1 MAPHDPSPP
10 GPGLTIVLGMH
21 RSGTSLC
28 SHVLSLLG
36 LDMADEASP
45 HESNPKGHWERWE
58 IVQLHDRVFQLF
70 GQDYY
75 DPRHALPLPAGWWAD
90 PRVRRIRDEITQWLA
105 ARMQTSRRFGV
116 KDPRISRLLPMW
128 REILFDLGVE
138 ARFVACLRH
147 PDSVAHSLDARD
159 ALDVAEGQFRWLTY
173 TADLINGL
181 GDTPVTVLPY
191 DRWFSDFDAN
201 LVALAGLAHRA
212 NTGDPGLLSAI
223 RGVVDPA
230 LRHHGEGRSTSGG
243 PGADLYRLLLAA
255 AKDGVIGQEARIVAR
270 SLDGFSRLVQPLR
283 EEVLRLRR
291 AEADTQARLS
301 EMTSVIDAQAREAA
315 SRTIQR
321 QMDEM
326 PSPTAGVALNGH
338 AVSVP
343 GREAAAGADGRSAR
357 SRAWRNRETPP

>member
-90 PRVRRIRDEITQWLA
+90 PRVRLVRDEITQWMGE
-105 ARMQTSRRFGV
+105 RMKRSRRLGL

-128 REILFDLGVE
+128 REILFDLGVQ

-147 PDSVAHSLDARD
+147 PDAVAHSLRARD
-159 ALDVAEGQFRWLTY
+159 ALDLAEGQFRWLTY

-181 GDTPVTVLPY
+181 GDAPAIVLPY

-201 LVALAGLAHRA
+201 LAVLAGLAPSA
-212 NTGDPGLLSAI
+212 NIGDPGLLSAV
-223 RGVVDPA
+223 RAAVDPA
-230 LRHHGEGRSTSGG
+230 LRHHGDGRLTEDG
-243 PGADLYRLLLAA
+243 PGAALYRLLLAGA
-255 AKDGVIGQEARIVAR
+255 EDGRIGEEARIVAR
-270 SLDGFSRLVQPLR
+270 ALDGFSRLVQPLR
-283 EEVLRLRR
+283 EEVWRLRR
-291 AEADTQARLS
+291 AEAEARAGN
-301 EMTSVIDAQAREAA
+301 DAEPDDA
-315 SRTIQR
+315 SSRADR
-321 QMDEM
+321 
-326 PSPTAGVALNGH
+326 ALNGH
-338 AVSVP
+338 AGPVIGIGGVSP
-343 GREAAAGADGRSAR
+343 AAIRPAR
-357 SRAWRNRETPP
+357 SKRRPKRAAPS